1 MLSDIYIKEWLHVAL
16 CSLCMYSG
24 DMELT
29 KKIIFLLV
37 VVAVATAAKKES
49 EAVSTSGVNYGDSA
63 LVTLM
68 KTEVN
73 CVKNQL
79 AVCKSLLI
87 RASQLCKICMLK
99 FFIIYLE
106 HSHVRVFIAQI

>member
-1 MLSDIYIKEWLHVAL
+1 
-16 CSLCMYSG
+16 
-24 DMELT
+24 MELT
-29 KKIIFLLV
+29 KIIFLLV
-37 VVAVATAAKKES
+37 IIAVATAAKKES
-49 EAVSTSGVNYGDSA
+49 EAVSSGVNYGDSA

-87 RASQLCKICMLK
+87 RASQLCKICKLK
-99 FFIIYLE
+99 L
-106 HSHVRVFIAQI
+106 

>member
-1 MLSDIYIKEWLHVAL
+1 
-16 CSLCMYSG
+16 MYSG

-29 KKIIFLLV
+29 KKIILLFI
-37 VVAVATAAKKES
+37 VVAVATATKKES
-49 EAVSTSGVNYGDSA
+49 EAVSSGVNYGDSA